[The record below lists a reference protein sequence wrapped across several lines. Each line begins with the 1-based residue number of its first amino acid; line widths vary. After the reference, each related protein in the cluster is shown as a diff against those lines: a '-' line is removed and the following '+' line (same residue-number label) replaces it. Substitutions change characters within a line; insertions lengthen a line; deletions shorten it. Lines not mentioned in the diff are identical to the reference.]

1 MKNPEDKRVVKTKKN
16 LKLTLKKLM
25 NEEPFEK
32 ITVKEICERAITSRI
47 TFYNYY
53 SDKYSL
59 LEDIFRDIDN
69 DLEQRFTDKQKSNE
83 ADDPVT
89 SYQNLLDCFIDV
101 YFEDISPISIEKNA
115 VLLMPYYRFMVDN
128 TTFIVKKYMNQ
139 LKPNYPPD
147 KISVFLVMGM
157 YGYIHLADWDR
168 NDDSLY
174 ESAHRLLGDLLESGI
189 FTSV

>member
-1 MKNPEDKRVVKTKKN
+1 MKDPEDKRVVKTKKN

-59 LEDIFRDIDN
+59 LEDIFKDIDD

-89 SYQNLLDCFIDV
+89 SYQNLL
-101 YFEDISPISIEKNA
+101 
-115 VLLMPYYRFMVDN
+115 
-128 TTFIVKKYMNQ
+128 
-139 LKPNYPPD
+139 
-147 KISVFLVMGM
+147 
-157 YGYIHLADWDR
+157 
-168 NDDSLY
+168 
-174 ESAHRLLGDLLESGI
+174 ESGI
-189 FTSV
+189 FQVCK